1 MHFDIGNPS
10 LQAWRTRLIR
20 WVCIQGQSGCRSG
33 VQDMNKWATFIIG
46 TLGMFTAV
54 APVVA
59 SVGPGAD
66 KPVIAIIGTG
76 DMGDSLGPRFSELGY
91 AVVFGSRNPDGDKAQ
106 GVARLTGPGAQVTNQ
121 HDAAQAGDIVVLA
134 VPWPAMETVAQSLG
148 SLDGKIVIDISFPH
162 QQADDGYYEPM
173 LETSSAEMI
182 QEWNPGARVLKTF
195 ALQASY
201 VIDDPDVVGGPVTI
215 PIAGDD
221 REAKEQVAN
230 IIVEMGLDPI
240 DAGPLRLSRE
250 LEAMQRLYGV
260 PFFQRRQAAWE
271 FYFRRSYY
279 WECIW
284 EDDWSA
290 PVSDA
295 ADLAQ
300 VPETQGEPQQC
311 PGTRPPAM
319 ATGDP

>member
-1 MHFDIGNPS
+1 
-10 LQAWRTRLIR
+10 
-20 WVCIQGQSGCRSG
+20 
-33 VQDMNKWATFIIG
+33 MNKLATFIIIA
-46 TLGMFTAV
+46 MYMAAV
-54 APVVA
+54 PVVA
-59 SVGPGAD
+59 GAEAQ
-66 KPVIAIIGTG
+66 KPVVAIIGTG

-91 AVVFGSRNPDGDKAQ
+91 TVVFGSRDPEGDKAQ
-106 GVARLTGPGAQVTNQ
+106 GVVRLTGPAARVTNQ

-148 SLDGKIVIDISFPH
+148 SLEGKIVIDISFPH
-162 QQADDGYYEPM
+162 QQADDGYYESM
-173 LETSSAEMI
+173 VATSSAEMI

-221 REAKEQVAN
+221 RAAKEQIAD

-260 PFFQRRQAAWE
+260 PFLQRRQAAWE

-284 EDDWSA
+284 GDDWTA
-290 PVSDA
+290 PVRDA
-295 ADLAQ
+295 DDLPQ
-300 VPETQGEPQQC
+300 IPETQGEPQTC
-311 PGTRPPAM
+311 PGTSPPATS
-319 ATGDP
+319 TGDP